1 MSVGL
6 DVAGWTFLV
15 TRFVLQLASKTPKK
29 IKILLICIE
38 KPTFCMYYSTIKGFK
53 MQSGLYVVGTPIG
66 NLADMSPRAIEVLQ
80 NVDLVAAED
89 TRVFA
94 KLAKHFNIKTKSVAC
109 HEHNEREVVDSLI
122 EKINQGMAIATVS
135 DAGMPGIS
143 DPGFRLVRAA
153 REAGVDVF
161 MVPGPSAAI
170 SALVLSGFPTDR
182 FTFCGFFDEKKV
194 REDNKI
200 RHTIIYYESPN
211 RIMDTI
217 KVLASVMP
225 ERKIAIVREI
235 TKIYE
240 QTIVGYPADLVNI
253 DAPRGE
259 IVIVVAPAPDRK
271 MSDSEISEIVNDIVA
286 SSTKSAAAE
295 LAARS
300 GISKKEAYKK
310 LVKKS

>member
-1 MSVGL
+1 
-6 DVAGWTFLV
+6 
-15 TRFVLQLASKTPKK
+15 
-29 IKILLICIE
+29 
-38 KPTFCMYYSTIKGFK
+38 

-80 NVDLVAAED
+80 NVDLIAAED

-94 KLAKHFNIKTKSVAC
+94 KLAQHFNIKTKVVSC
-109 HEHNEREVVDSLI
+109 HEHNERNVIDSLI
-122 EKINQGMAIATVS
+122 AKIQSGLSVATVS
-135 DAGMPGIS
+135 DAGMPAIS

-153 REAGVDVF
+153 RLGKVPVF
-161 MVPGPSAAI
+161 MVPSATAAI

-217 KVLASVMP
+217 KILASVMP
-225 ERKIAIVREI
+225 ERQIAIVREI
-235 TKIYE
+235 TKIHE
-240 QTIVGYPADLVNI
+240 ETIIGYPADLMNI
-253 DAPRGE
+253 EPPRGE
-259 IVIVVAPAPDRK
+259 IVVVVAPAPDKK
-271 MSDSEISEIVNDIVA
+271 MSDDEISEIVNDIVA
-286 SSTKSAAAE
+286 NSTKSAAE
-295 LAARS
+295 QLAKMA

-310 LVKKS
+310 LVNK